1 MAIFSHHESC
11 PVCGSKDNVAV
22 YLDGF
27 KKCYSPECDFLI
39 PGKDFLRMFEQQK
52 QGLESQMSNDFD
64 YTFGEFPDFLQS
76 AKGLEENTIRKYRV
90 TRIEFSDNANIS
102 FPYYKNGKVIGS
114 KERVL
119 IKNDVLAWDNKTF
132 YCRGQIS
139 CVLFGSQ
146 IIEHDNNKPILI
158 TEGEMDC
165 MSAHQMLGDEF
176 HCLSIPSGADSAK
189 STLAKNLELL
199 ANRKIYIC
207 FDNDQAGIAATDMA
221 MESLPP
227 GMAFRVNLPQDFKD
241 AYEMLLA
248 NEIMAFREAVRTA
261 QPVTPKGTNDTR
273 ELMERSL
280 KNWKSFFNSEG
291 TFSTGYKNLDD
302 LMINGFRTGEVIVL
316 AAGSGVGKSTFAFNI
331 ASNVLKNGTK
341 TLFLPSE
348 MNDEDVF
355 MLLASIKTSQRLIDM
370 PEVARAKVKTEKIAQ
385 SMEPLIDLLHIHRN
399 LNGVNTKQ
407 LCDVIGFYCR
417 AYRVQFVVLDHMHHI
432 TSDMENFTRHLDDL
446 SARLKEVAIDCE
458 CTIFSIA
465 HTNRETGDK
474 QTKKVD
480 VARVRSSEG
489 IVQNADMVLGL
500 ERDRL
505 NAAKAVLKP
514 LKAHRIKGIYDPIV
528 FDFNRDTLRYSEATT
543 FTQVTQD
550 IQINAF

>member
-27 KKCYSPECDFLI
+27 KKCYTPDCDYLI
-39 PGKDFLRMFEQQK
+39 PGKDFLKMFEQQK
-52 QGLESQMSNDFD
+52 QGLEKQMSDEGFE
-64 YTFGEFPDFLQS
+64 YTFGEFPLFLS
-76 AKGLEENTIRKYRV
+76 SDKGINRDTISKYRV
-90 TRIEFSDNANIS
+90 NRIESAGYATIS
-102 FPYYKNGKVIGS
+102 FPYYRDGKIVGA
-114 KERVL
+114 KERILVKADVPAWNE
-119 IKNDVLAWDNKTF
+119 KNF
-132 YCRGQIS
+132 FCRGQIS
-139 CVLFGSQ
+139 NVLFGSQ
-146 IIEHDNNKPILI
+146 TIEHDNDKPILI
-158 TEGEMDC
+158 TEGELDC
-165 MSAHQMLGDEF
+165 MAAYQMLDDEF
-176 HCLSIPSGADSAK
+176 HCLSIPSGAASAK
-189 STLAKNLELL
+189 STIAKNLELL
-199 ANRKIYIC
+199 SDRKIYIC
-207 FDNDQAGIAATDMA
+207 FDNDEVGIAATDMA
-221 MESLPP
+221 MEALPP
-227 GMAFRVNLPQDFKD
+227 GMAFRVNLPQGFKD
-241 AYEMLLA
+241 AHEMLLA
-248 NEIMAFREAVRTA
+248 IEINAFREAVRTA
-261 QPVTPKGTNDTR
+261 QPITPKGTNDTR

-280 KNWKSFFNSEG
+280 KNWKSFFCSEG

-331 ASNVLKNGTK
+331 ASNVLKNGTR

-355 MLLASIKTSQRLIDM
+355 MLLASIKTAQRLIDM
-370 PEVARAKVKTEKIAQ
+370 PEVDRAKIKTEKIAQ
-385 SMEPLIDLLHIHRN
+385 SMESFIDLLHIHRN

-417 AYRVQFVVLDHMHHI
+417 AYSVQFVVLDHMHHI
-432 TSDMENFTRHLDDL
+432 TSDIENITRHLDNL
-446 SARLKEVAIDCE
+446 SARLKEVAIDCG
-458 CTIFSIA
+458 CTILSVA
-465 HTNRETGDK
+465 HTNRADGDK

-505 NAAKAVLKP
+505 NSAKAVLKP

-528 FDFNRDTLRYSEATT
+528 FDFNRDTLRYTEATT
-543 FTQVTQD
+543 FTQSK

>member
-11 PVCGSKDNVAV
+11 PVCGSKDNVAC

-27 KKCYSPECDFLI
+27 KKCYTPGCDYLVPSNNFV
-39 PGKDFLRMFEQQK
+39 QS
-52 QGLESQMSNDFD
+52 LEKQMSDNFE
-64 YTFGEFPDFLQS
+64 YVFGEFPLFLQND
-76 AKGLEENTIRKYRV
+76 KGINGDTISKYRV
-90 TRIEFSDNANIS
+90 TRKESTNSATIS
-102 FPYYKNGKVIGS
+102 FPYYRDGKIIGS
-114 KERVL
+114 KERLLV
-119 IKNDVLAWDNKTF
+119 KADVLAWDEKNF
-132 YCRGQIS
+132 FCRGQIS
-139 CVLFGSQ
+139 NVFFGSQ
-146 IIEHDNNKPILI
+146 TIEHDNNKPILI

-165 MSAHQMLGDEF
+165 MAAYQMLDGDY
-176 HCLSIPSGADSAK
+176 HCLSIPTGADSAK

-199 ANRKIYIC
+199 ADRRIYIC
-207 FDNDQAGIAATDMA
+207 FDNDEVGIVATDMA
-221 MESLPP
+221 MEALPP
-227 GMAFRVNLPQDFKD
+227 GMAFRVNLPQGFKD
-241 AYEMLLA
+241 AHQMLLA
-248 NEIMAFREAVRTA
+248 SEFTAFREAVRTA

-280 KNWKSFFNSEG
+280 KNWKSFFCSEG

-331 ASNVLKNGTK
+331 ASNVLKNNTK

-370 PEVARAKVKTEKIAQ
+370 PEIERAKVKTEKIAQ
-385 SMEPLIDLLHIHRN
+385 SMESFIDLLHIHRN

-407 LCDVIGFYCR
+407 LCDVIAFYCR
-417 AYRVQFVVLDHMHHI
+417 AYKVQFVVLDHIHHI
-432 TSDMENFTRHLDDL
+432 TSDFENITRHLDNL

-458 CTIFSIA
+458 CTILSIA
-465 HTNRETGDK
+465 HTNRADGDK

-505 NAAKAVLKP
+505 NSAKAVLKP

-528 FDFNRDTLRYSEATT
+528 FDFNRDTLRYTEATT
-543 FTQVTQD
+543 FTQVSKD